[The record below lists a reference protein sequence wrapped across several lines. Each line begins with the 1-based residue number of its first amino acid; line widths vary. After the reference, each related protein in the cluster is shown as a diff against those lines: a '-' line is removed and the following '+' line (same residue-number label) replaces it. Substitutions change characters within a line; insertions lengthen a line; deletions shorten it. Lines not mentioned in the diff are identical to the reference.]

1 MPDNFTQ
8 DSIIEQLIRY
18 LDGELTT
25 DEAALIESLLK
36 NDATVRERYDNLLA
50 ARDAIRLKGI
60 REKVQSLH
68 RQYYPFVSDEQTNET
83 AKLIKPYFG
92 GRVKMIAS
100 IAAVFIVIIA
110 GYALYEY
117 SSTSNESVYADNFIS
132 YQLPVLRGE
141 TSPGY
146 LDSLFNNSNFSSL
159 IKAEET
165 KQPLSQ
171 KEEFLLGLSYLQT
184 GETNKAIMHLQTLQ
198 KMNSE
203 STEKYFT
210 DESDYYLAL
219 AYIKAGNISEAE
231 SLLDK
236 IASNPKHLYYAKAK
250 EISKTDLTIL
260 KWKN

>member
-1 MPDNFTQ
+1 MPDNSTQ
-8 DSIIEQLIRY
+8 DSIIELLIRY

-25 DEAALIESLLK
+25 DEAAAVESLLK
-36 NDATVRERYDNLLA
+36 NDVTARERYDNILA

-68 RQYYPFVSDEQTNET
+68 KQYYPLVSDEQTNET
-83 AKLIKPYFG
+83 AKIIRPSIS
-92 GRVKMIAS
+92 GRIKMIAS
-100 IAAVFIVIIA
+100 IAAIFIVIIA
-110 GYALYEY
+110 GYVLYEY
-117 SSTSNESVYADNFIS
+117 STTSNESVYADNFMS

-141 TSPGY
+141 PSSGY
-146 LDSLFNNSNFSSL
+146 PDSLFNTGNFPGL

-165 KQPLSQ
+165 KQQLSQ

-184 GETNKAIMHLQTLQ
+184 GETNKAIVHLQTLQ
-198 KMNSE
+198 KMNSA

-219 AYIKAGNISEAE
+219 AYIKAGNILEAQDM
-231 SLLDK
+231 LNK
-236 IASNPKHLYYAKAK
+236 IASNPKHLYYARAK
-250 EISKTDLTIL
+250 EVSKTALIIL